1 MAVAVDIRERV
12 EEALDTVRPY
22 LKSDGGDVRI
32 HEITDDLEVKLELL
46 GSCES
51 CSMSHMTMKA
61 GLEEAI
67 RKAVPEI
74 SSVSAINQL
83 SPR

>member
-1 MAVAVDIRERV
+1 MILDENSSLWQRVDQ
-12 EEALDTVRPY
+12 ALESVRPY
-22 LKSDGGDVRI
+22 LQSDGGDVRI
-32 HEITDDLEVKLELL
+32 HAIHEDFSVELELL

-67 RKAVPEI
+67 KRAAPEVPR
-74 SSVSAINQL
+74 VSAV
-83 SPR
+83 

>member
-1 MAVAVDIRERV
+1 MIVNENSSLWQRV
-12 EEALDTVRPY
+12 EQALESVRPY
-22 LKSDGGDVRI
+22 LRSDGGDVRI
-32 HEITDDLEVKLELL
+32 HAIHDDCSVELELM

-67 RKAVPEI
+67 KRVAPEV
-74 SSVSAINQL
+74 SKVSAI
-83 SPR
+83 

>member
-1 MAVAVDIRERV
+1 MIVNENSSLWQRV
-12 EEALDTVRPY
+12 EQALDSVRPY
-22 LKSDGGDVRI
+22 LRSDGGDVRI
-32 HEITDDLEVKLELL
+32 HAIHDDCSVELELM

-67 RKAVPEI
+67 KKAAPEVI
-74 SSVSAINQL
+74 RVSAI
-83 SPR
+83 

>member
-1 MAVAVDIRERV
+1 MIVNENSSLWQRV
-12 EEALDTVRPY
+12 EQALESVRPY
-22 LKSDGGDVRI
+22 LRSDGGDVRI
-32 HEITDDLEVKLELL
+32 HAIHDDCSVELELM

-67 RKAVPEI
+67 KKAAPEVI
-74 SSVSAINQL
+74 RVSAI
-83 SPR
+83 

>member
-1 MAVAVDIRERV
+1 MVAEIRESLTHRI
-12 EEALDTVRPY
+12 EQALDSVRPY
-22 LKSDGGDVRI
+22 LRADGGDVRI
-32 HEITDDLEVKLELL
+32 HAIHDDMTVELELL

-67 RKAVPEI
+67 KKAAPEI
-74 SSVSAINQL
+74 KSVSAIKA
-83 SPR
+83 

>member
-1 MAVAVDIRERV
+1 MTEDNELWQRV
-12 EEALDTVRPY
+12 EQALESVRPY

-32 HEITDDLEVKLELL
+32 HAIHSDGSVELELM

-67 RKAVPEI
+67 KRVAPEV
-74 SSVSAINQL
+74 SRVSAI
-83 SPR
+83 

>member
-1 MAVAVDIRERV
+1 MMENENSSLWQRIEQ
-12 EEALDTVRPY
+12 ALESVRPY
-22 LKSDGGDVRI
+22 LRSDGGDVRI
-32 HEITDDLEVKLELL
+32 HAIHDDFSVELELL

-67 RKAVPEI
+67 KKAAPEVVR
-74 SSVSAINQL
+74 VSAI
-83 SPR
+83 

>member
-1 MAVAVDIRERV
+1 MENENSSLCQRIEQ
-12 EEALDTVRPY
+12 ALESVRPY
-22 LKSDGGDVRI
+22 LRSDGGDVRI
-32 HEITDDLEVKLELL
+32 HAIHDDFSVELELL

-67 RKAVPEI
+67 KKAAPEVVR
-74 SSVSAINQL
+74 VSAI
-83 SPR
+83 